1 VIFRRRADD
10 ASMMTFLR
18 SFGWMLLLAQP
29 LRAQGQAP
37 VEPSALPSPE
47 QSMAPAKPSVEQI
60 DETHFRVGLL
70 TFDRKTREIRLPAAV
85 NMTEGWL
92 EFAIVQRQGKVH
104 ESLLVTD
111 VSPLH
116 LAVALK
122 LLRFPASP
130 LKEGP
135 FEPNKASRFELEVEW
150 RDGDRTRRVPLREWI
165 QHEPTAGTLP
175 PGPWVYTGAEDDRGA
190 LAAGAEPVAIF
201 GGNPALLHY
210 AGKDFQNDEVW
221 LPFPKRVPAVGT
233 PVTLILTPAPP
244 EP

>member
-1 VIFRRRADD
+1 
-10 ASMMTFLR
+10 
-18 SFGWMLLLAQP
+18 LLSAEESV
-29 LRAQGQAP
+29 P
-37 VEPSALPSPE
+37 VEPASLPSPE
-47 QSMAPAKPSVEQI
+47 QPVPPAQPSVEQI

-70 TFDRKTREIRLPAAV
+70 TFDRKTREIRLPASV
-85 NMTEGWL
+85 NMTEGLL
-92 EFAIVQRQGKVH
+92 EFAVVHRKGKVH

-111 VSPLH
+111 VSPVH

-135 FEPNKASRFELEVEW
+135 SQPNKDSRFELEIEW
-150 RDGDRTRRVPLREWI
+150 QEDGKTRRVPLREWI

-175 PGPWVYTGAEDDRGA
+175 PGPWIYTGAEDDRGA
-190 LAAGAEPVAIF
+190 LTGGAELVAIF

-221 LPFPKRVPAVGT
+221 IPFPKRVPAIGT
-233 PVTLILTPAPP
+233 PVTLVLTPFPTDP
-244 EP
+244 

>member
-1 VIFRRRADD
+1 
-10 ASMMTFLR
+10 MMRFLR
-18 SFGWMLLLAQP
+18 LFGWLLLVQP
-29 LRAQGQAP
+29 LLAQGQAP
-37 VEPSALPSPE
+37 VEPTSLPSPE
-47 QSMAPAKPSVEQI
+47 QSRAPVKPSVEQI
-60 DETHFRVGLL
+60 DETRFRVGLL

-85 NMTEGWL
+85 NLTEGLL
-92 EFAIVQRQGKVH
+92 EFAVVQRQGKVH

-111 VSPLH
+111 VSPVH

-135 FEPNKASRFELEVEW
+135 FESNKDSCFELQVEW
-150 RDGDRTRRVPLREWI
+150 QEGDKPRRVPLREWI
-165 QHEPTAGTLP
+165 QHEPTAGMLP

-190 LAAGAEPVAIF
+190 LAAGAELVAIF